1 MRRLF
6 TLSRSLL
13 LIQLRNRAA
22 LFWNF
27 AFPIGLIALY
37 GTIWGGDSFGG
48 VGAITWL
55 AVGVVV
61 LNIMSSGFIADASW
75 LTTVR
80 EQGIL
85 MRVQAAPLPRGVLV
99 TAYVLVRLLQVLL
112 QAAAI
117 LAVAALAFG
126 ARFSPAG
133 LAASLGLGIFGA
145 AVFIA
150 LGQAIAAV
158 APTAAAASAIGQ
170 AIYFP
175 LMFVSNLFLPAEGL
189 PAWLMNISR
198 WTPAYMLVDLMRPA
212 MVPVPASQPLL
223 LNLAGLA
230 IYGAIG
236 MGLASWLFRWEPR
249 R

>member
-1 MRRLF
+1 MRRLMIL
-6 TLSRSLL
+6 TRSLL
-13 LIQLRNRAA
+13 RIQLRNRAA

-37 GTIWGGDSFGG
+37 GSIWGNQEYGG
-48 VGAITWL
+48 AGAITWL

-61 LNIMSSGFIADASW
+61 LNIMSGSFIADAAW

-85 MRVQAAPLPRGVLV
+85 MRVRATPLPNGVLV
-99 TAYVLVRLLQVLL
+99 TAYALVRMLLVLL

-117 LAVAALAFG
+117 LAVAWLGFG
-126 ARFSPAG
+126 ASFSAVG
-133 LAASLGLGIFGA
+133 IMAALGLGAFGA

-150 LGQAIAAV
+150 LGQAIAAI
-158 APTAAAASAIGQ
+158 APTGGAAAAIGQ
-170 AIYFP
+170 TIYFP
-175 LMFVSNLFLPAEGL
+175 LMFVSNLFVPVDSLPQWIVG
-189 PAWLMNISR
+189 ISR

-212 MVPVPASQPLL
+212 MVTVPATQPVW

-230 IYGAIG
+230 IYGAVG
-236 MGLASWLFRWEPR
+236 LALASWLFRWEPR

>member
-1 MRRLF
+1 MRRLMVL
-6 TLSRSLL
+6 TRSLL
-13 LIQLRNRAA
+13 RIQLRNRAT

-37 GTIWGGDSFGG
+37 GTLWGNQEYGG
-48 VGAITWL
+48 AGAVTWL

-85 MRVQAAPLPRGVLV
+85 MRVRATPLPNAALI
-99 TAYVLVRLLQVLL
+99 TAYALVRLLLILL

-117 LAVAALAFG
+117 LAVAWLGFG
-126 ARFSPAG
+126 ASFNLAG
-133 LAASLGLGIFGA
+133 VAAGLGLGAFGA
-145 AVFIA
+145 AVFIT

-158 APTAAAASAIGQ
+158 APTTGAAGAIGQ
-170 AIYFP
+170 ALYFP
-175 LMFVSNLFLPAEGL
+175 LMFVSNLFVPVDGL
-189 PAWLMNISR
+189 PQWVVSISR
-198 WTPAYMLVDLMRPA
+198 WTPAYMLVDVMRPA
-212 MVPVPASQPLL
+212 MVAVPASQPVW

-230 IYGAIG
+230 LYGAAG
-236 MGLASWLFRWEPR
+236 LALASWLFRWEPR

>member
-6 TLSRSLL
+6 TLSKSLL
-13 LIQLRNRAA
+13 RIHLRNRTA

-37 GTIWGGDSFGG
+37 GTLWGGEDFGG

-75 LTTVR
+75 LTTIR

-85 MRVQAAPLPRGVLV
+85 MRVQATPLPTPILV
-99 TAYVLVRLLQVLL
+99 TAYVLVRLLLVLL

-117 LAVAALAFG
+117 IAVAALGFG
-126 ARFSPAG
+126 AQFSLLG
-133 LAASLGLGIFGA
+133 LAAALGIGAFGA

-150 LGQAIAAV
+150 LGQAIAAI
-158 APTAAAASAIGQ
+158 APTGGAAAAIGQ
-170 AIYFP
+170 ALYFP
-175 LMFVSNLFLPAEGL
+175 LMFVSNLFVPTEGL
-189 PAWLMNISR
+189 PGWIVSISR

-212 MVPVPASQPLL
+212 MVPVPAGQPLWV
-223 LNLAGLA
+223 NLAGLA
-230 IYGAIG
+230 IYGALG